1 MDQVNM
7 VTQSIQSYTEPV
19 LRNPYV
25 MAILKVSLIL
35 YAARIAPNPPSY
47 LQALFENTFFKIL
60 AIFMIM
66 VFVDVDFQLA
76 IIFATIY
83 VVTMNYLSGRKLLE
97 SFAPFD
103 KDAKFDE
110 AATLISPTGHIFPGC
125 VNVKVDD
132 LLSLFEGD
140 SAQLQRAAQLSFQH
154 LVSNLKDK
162 PAKERLERIAR
173 ATGLPY
179 NLEIN
184 DTNAPYIATL
194 LVNYNVEVND
204 SCRPFQQ

>member
-1 MDQVNM
+1 MDQLNQ
-7 VTQSIQSYTEPV
+7 VTKTLQSYSEPV

-35 YAARIAPNPPSY
+35 YAARIAPNPPVY
-47 LQALFENTFFKIL
+47 LQRLFENTFFKIF
-60 AIFMIM
+60 AIFLIMI
-66 VFVDVDFQLA
+66 FVDVDFQLA
-76 IIFATIY
+76 ILFATIY
-83 VVTMNYLSGRKLLE
+83 VITMNYLSGRKLLE

-110 AATLISPTGHIFPGC
+110 RATLISPTGHIFPSC

-132 LLSLFEGD
+132 LLKLFEGD
-140 SAQLQRAAQLSFQH
+140 SAQLQRAAHLSFQH
-154 LVSNLKDK
+154 LVSNMKDT

-173 ATGLPY
+173 VTGLPS

-184 DTNAPYIATL
+184 DANAPYVATL
-194 LVNYNVEVND
+194 LVNYNVEVNE
-204 SCRPFQQ
+204 SCRPPQQ

>member
-1 MDQVNM
+1 MDQVTM
-7 VTQSIQSYTEPV
+7 IGESLQRYSEPV
-19 LRNPYV
+19 LKNPYV
-25 MAILKVSLIL
+25 MAVLKVSLIL
-35 YAARIAPNPPSY
+35 YAAQIAPNPPAF
-47 LQALFENTFFKIL
+47 LQTLFENTFFKIF
-60 AIFMIM
+60 AIFLIM

-76 IIFATIY
+76 ILFATIY
-83 VVTMNYLSGRKLLE
+83 VITMNYLSGRQLLE

-110 AATLISPTGHIFPGC
+110 VATLISPTGHIFPGC
-125 VNVKVDD
+125 VDVKVDD
-132 LLSLFEGD
+132 LLKLFEGD

-154 LVSNLKDK
+154 LVSNMKDK
-162 PAKERLERIAR
+162 SAKERLERIAR

-184 DTNAPYIATL
+184 DKNAPYIATL
-194 LVNYNVEVND
+194 LVNYNVEINE